1 MLTPRARSHRSG
13 GAGRP
18 PNGTASSAPHPRVDA
33 RLAPWHDLPPIRR
46 LALEVFLDGYPHT
59 RSEIAAAVGQSAP
72 SATGHIEAL
81 IERGLVAPVD
91 EASTGGRSAAG
102 SRSSSP
108 GRPAT
113 SYRLRPERALALG
126 MELRPSI
133 DERAPAH
140 LTSRVIR
147 LDGSVV
153 TERHINLPTEALR
166 SIRSVVLEEAR
177 RTIAEVEHGSAA
189 GTASSPGIGGS
200 AAGTASSPG
209 NGGSAAGT
217 ASSPGNGG
225 SPAGNRPATGAPVV
239 GVGLALPGVVD
250 CEEQLLIHAPNL
262 FLSRVSFAGLAEE
275 LRRPVYIDNEANAA
289 ALAEYVLLGG
299 ATDAAAAGEPSY
311 AQMQPPTGS
320 FVRISIT
327 EGVGAGIIVD
337 GRLMRGDTWRAG
349 EFGHMAIRDGNR
361 RCNCGRTGCWEQYV
375 SERALLR
382 EARAAGLA
390 CGDVAAFIDLL
401 AAGHP
406 RGRHAAVSRAD
417 RRGGGSHGDAQYR
430 PAGGGSHGDTQY
442 RPAGGG
448 SHGDAQYRPA
458 GGGSPAEKVWN
469 RYIDALAVG
478 IENVAACVDPGTII
492 VGGTIAAAGELLVAP
507 LRQAVEA
514 VSFLTSGIRVTGSA
528 LPASAPVTGAAL
540 LGFGDLYP
548 AAWGDRP
555 PGGGAGAGL
564 TRGDQGRLY
573 ASTAT

>member
-18 PNGTASSAPHPRVDA
+18 PNGASSFAPHPRTDA
-33 RLAPWHDLPPIRR
+33 GITPWYDLPPVRR
-46 LALEVFLDGYPHT
+46 LALEVFLDGNPHT

-91 EASTGGRSAAG
+91 EANAGGRCAAG
-102 SRSSSP
+102 SRPSSP

-177 RTIAEVEHGSAA
+177 RSIAEVEHGSAA
-189 GTASSPGIGGS
+189 GTASSPGNGGSAAGTGSSPGNGGS

-217 ASSPGNGG
+217 GSSPGNGG

-289 ALAEYVLLGG
+289 ALAEYVLWGG

-401 AAGHP
+401 AVGHP

-417 RRGGGSHGDAQYR
+417 RRGAGSYGDAQYR
-430 PAGGGSHGDTQY
+430 PTRA
-442 RPAGGG
+442 
-448 SHGDAQYRPA
+448 
-458 GGGSPAEKVWN
+458 GSPAERVWN

-492 VGGTIAAAGELLVAP
+492 VGGTVAAAGELLVAP

-514 VSFLTSGIRVTGSA
+514 VSFLTSGIRVAGSA

-540 LGFGDLYP
+540 LGLGDLYP

-555 PGGGAGAGL
+555 PGAGAGAGL
-564 TRGDQGRLY
+564 NRGDLGRFY

>member
-189 GTASSPGIGGS
+189 GTASSPG
-200 AAGTASSPG
+200 
-209 NGGSAAGT
+209 
-217 ASSPGNGG
+217 NGG

-349 EFGHMAIRDGNR
+349 EFGHMAIREGNR

-390 CGDVAAFIDLL
+390 CGDVDAFIEVLVF
-401 AAGHP
+401 GHS

-417 RRGGGSHGDAQYR
+417 RR
-430 PAGGGSHGDTQY
+430 
-442 RPAGGG
+442 GGG